1 MTFTIYKQLKTLSDI
16 YRSSCRNAGMHK
28 KTLKLDKLNCE
39 LGENSKSFCLF
50 DLYFQIANENRL
62 ISLLNNVLRPVRRSM
77 NIVCINSPGRH
88 KQKSMSETLKCKK
101 WKMLKL
107 EEADNAHAIGEGKNY
122 WHWRHSLIAARC
134 QVLRVFNPVFKW
146 RLRAWSFCK

>member
-77 NIVCINSPGRH
+77 NIDCMH
-88 KQKSMSETLKCKK
+88 KLTRQTQTEIDERDIEMQKMKNA
-101 WKMLKL
+101 
-107 EEADNAHAIGEGKNY
+107 EA
-122 WHWRHSLIAARC
+122 RRSR
-134 QVLRVFNPVFKW
+134 
-146 RLRAWSFCK
+146 